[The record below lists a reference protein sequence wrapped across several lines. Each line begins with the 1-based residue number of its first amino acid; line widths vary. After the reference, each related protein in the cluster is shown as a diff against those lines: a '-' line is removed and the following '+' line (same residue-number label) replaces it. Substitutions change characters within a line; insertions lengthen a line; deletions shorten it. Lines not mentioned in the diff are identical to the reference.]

1 MTAKMQ
7 VPDGWQMV
15 RLEDVTRVNP
25 RRPRLNI
32 RDDTPITFIPM
43 AAVAENCQGI
53 LSPKQREYREIAHGY
68 TYFEE
73 NDVLFAKITPC
84 LQNGKH
90 ILANGLTGGFGFGTT
105 EFHVIRAGS
114 RIEPRHLYRV
124 LTQQPNIEKCMRS
137 FIGTAGQQRV
147 QPETLKSLPILLPP
161 LPEQRA
167 IAAVLDAIDEA
178 IKHTEAVIAAT
189 ERLREALLHELL
201 TCGVPGWHTAW
212 RDAPGIGTIP
222 ADWDV
227 VRLGDVCDVKSGL
240 AMGPHRSP
248 RDNPKPYLTVA
259 NVQADRVT
267 LGEPRLMQLTDAE
280 YSSRILLTGD
290 IVLVEGHAQISQLGR
305 AALVPPEADGYTF
318 QNHLFRVRPG
328 ERCNAV
334 FVCAYVN
341 GRNGRR
347 YFGSFGGT
355 TSGLNTVSAANVRT
369 LPLPMP
375 PIEEQR
381 AMAVVLGGVNDAIE
395 QAREEWDGLRSLKAS
410 TADVL
415 LTGRV
420 RMKIGKE
427 KCDA

>member
-1 MTAKMQ
+1 MPNVLCGYHRLGLARFFVHNFDSKWCISGSDAG
-7 VPDGWQMV
+7 VPDFCTGV
-15 RLEDVTRVNP
+15 RQNSQRYHSIWTDVRCYSVSP
-25 RRPRLNI
+25 HPLSRPSRSS
-32 RDDTPITFIPM
+32 
-43 AAVAENCQGI
+43 G
-53 LSPKQREYREIAHGY
+53 LSP
-68 TYFEE
+68 
-73 NDVLFAKITPC
+73 
-84 LQNGKH
+84 
-90 ILANGLTGGFGFGTT
+90 
-105 EFHVIRAGS
+105 
-114 RIEPRHLYRV
+114 
-124 LTQQPNIEKCMRS
+124 
-137 FIGTAGQQRV
+137 
-147 QPETLKSLPILLPP
+147 
-161 LPEQRA
+161 
-167 IAAVLDAIDEA
+167 AVLDAIDEA
-178 IKHTEAVIAAT
+178 IERTAAVIAAT

-201 TCGVPGWHTAW
+201 TRGVPGWHTAW
-212 RDAPGIGTIP
+212 RDVPGLGTIP
-222 ADWDV
+222 TDWDV
-227 VRLGDVCDVKSGL
+227 VRLGEVCDVKSGL

-280 YSSRILLTGD
+280 YSSRILLAGD

-355 TSGLNTVSAANVRT
+355 TSGLNTVSAANVRA

-395 QAREEWDGLRSLKAS
+395 RAREERDGLRSLKAS
-410 TADVL
+410 AADAL

-420 RMKIGKE
+420 RVPNG
-427 KCDA
+427 